1 MSSEVETSLIV
12 NRKRFLDS
20 ARNDK
25 RDRTSIFTVLEVYHD
40 NASRSAAMNMAIDEA
55 LLQNAKVA
63 SLRFYRWG
71 HAALSFGYFG
81 KFADVEAHAKER
93 ELVRRWTGGGIVLHG
108 DDLTYSMVIPA
119 GDPAFAYSTM
129 SIYEKVHEA
138 LRETLGATG
147 QHAELATVAAV
158 SSPPGRF
165 GNRPSLFSALIE
177 RRYNQNA
184 CFANPVRGDVLVN
197 GQKVAGAAQRR
208 TRAGLLQQGSIQ
220 RVDLAEDFAGRFAAQ
235 LASTRHYRQLNGAVI
250 EHANEIAA
258 QKYGTEM
265 WLRRC

>member
-25 RDRTSIFTVLEVYHD
+25 RDKTSIFTVLEVYHD

-55 LLQNAKVA
+55 LLESATVPL
-63 SLRFYRWG
+63 LRLYRWD

-81 KFADVEAHAKER
+81 KFADVGAHAGKR
-93 ELVRRWTGGGIVLHG
+93 DLVRRWTGGGIVFHG
-108 DDLTYSMVIPA
+108 DDLTYSIVIPA
-119 GDPAFAYSTM
+119 ADSAFAHSTM

-138 LRETLGATG
+138 LREALVARG
-147 QHAELATVAAV
+147 QHAVVAAIADRGTGV
-158 SSPPGRF
+158 SKPGYH
-165 GNRPSLFSALIE
+165 GH
-177 RRYNQNA
+177 
-184 CFANPVRGDVLVN
+184 CFANPVHADVLVN
-197 GQKVAGAAQRR
+197 GEKVAGAAQRK

-220 RVDLAEDFAGRFAAQ
+220 HVDLAEDFADRFAAQ
-235 LASTRHYRQLNGAVI
+235 LTSTCHNRQLNGAVI

-258 QKYGTEM
+258 QKYGTDM
-265 WLRRC
+265 WLRRR